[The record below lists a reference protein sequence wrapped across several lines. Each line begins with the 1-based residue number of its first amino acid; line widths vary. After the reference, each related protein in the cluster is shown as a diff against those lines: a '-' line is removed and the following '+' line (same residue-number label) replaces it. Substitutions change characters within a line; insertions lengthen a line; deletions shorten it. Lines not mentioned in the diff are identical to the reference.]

1 MVRATSNRHVAIGG
15 QSKGAQLLV
24 LLIAPTTFFF
34 GRLSRYPV
42 CMLECRRALLHGQGL
57 PEPAYHGNH
66 PQGFPYI
73 W

>member
-1 MVRATSNRHVAIGG
+1 
-15 QSKGAQLLV
+15 
-24 LLIAPTTFFF
+24 
-34 GRLSRYPV
+34 V

-57 PEPAYHGNH
+57 PEPAYHDNH